1 MSILS
6 LTGPVL
12 SLLLFSFTPEKTNR
26 NHRLTKKLKFP
37 FTNPLIR
44 SNLLLLFTCSLAV
57 LTVCVC
63 VCTQIFPPQ
72 RRQIRSTPQR
82 ITVTENHTHLFYT
95 VNTSTHATLHIYTPC
110 LLICSV
116 LFCLF
121 WFVLFFFSRSVS
133 VAVRDLSHHAQ
144 TCLTQQNMSVTGRI
158 WKHG

>member
-1 MSILS
+1 M
-6 LTGPVL
+6 L
-12 SLLLFSFTPEKTNR
+12 SLLLFSFTPGKTNR
-26 NHRLTKKLKFP
+26 NHRLTKKKKIP

-44 SNLLLLFTCSLAV
+44 SNFLLLYTCSLAV
-57 LTVCVC
+57 LPVCVC
-63 VCTQIFPPQ
+63 AQIFPPQ
-72 RRQIRSTPQR
+72 RLQIRSTPQR

-95 VNTSTHATLHIYTPC
+95 VNTSTHSTLHIYTPF

-116 LFCLF
+116 LVCLF

-133 VAVRDLSHHAQ
+133 VVVRDLPHHAQ